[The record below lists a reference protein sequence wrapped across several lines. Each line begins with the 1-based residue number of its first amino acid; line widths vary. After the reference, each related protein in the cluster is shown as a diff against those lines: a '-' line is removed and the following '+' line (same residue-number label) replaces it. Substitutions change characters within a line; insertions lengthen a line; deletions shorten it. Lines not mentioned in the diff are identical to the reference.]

1 MCAQKLTVYSIAQN
15 QKVRNFFLK
24 LFIFSALDYRR
35 LQSVL
40 LFRFC
45 AWIYRR
51 QTALKYLKPRRRR
64 KIKSLS
70 HRQVDADHMTT
81 EEEEEEEAV
90 DQSRVSA
97 APTRPLIG

>member
-1 MCAQKLTVYSIAQN
+1 
-15 QKVRNFFLK
+15 VRSKTNCLFYRTEPKSAEIFFK

-45 AWIYRR
+45 AYRR

-81 EEEEEEEAV
+81 EEEEEEAV

>member
-1 MCAQKLTVYSIAQN
+1 MRSKTNCLFYRTEPKSAEI
-15 QKVRNFFLK
+15 FFK

-81 EEEEEEEAV
+81 EEEEEEAV